1 LKGYAILVGVRY
13 VNPNRYCGWSDQL
26 DYSEKDIEDMQD
38 ILDRYNFDSE
48 LITTTQATCNTVK
61 ASINQCAG
69 NLDENDLMV
78 IYYSGHGAMRDSDFP
93 SDPYPNDPELD
104 DMDDCW
110 CLYDRPLWDDE
121 LLHLLPLS
129 KKVRILIIS
138 DSCNSGSMLDTNSS
152 NMLSTQMRQAKL
164 FNSAP
169 STLRKLTKDQP
180 KVDKK
185 GVNHKDKR
193 IPFEYILKFK
203 PEFREFTRFDKS
215 FLLNQNIKATVMHL
229 ASCLEGESSEEGV
242 DNSYF
247 MQALKVVAQDSNYN
261 INYNDLIEDINDYL
275 ITSGRAVQEANIST
289 LGVNTI
295 NFRNQKIFTVS

>member
-1 LKGYAILVGVRY
+1 
-13 VNPNRYCGWSDQL
+13 
-26 DYSEKDIEDMQD
+26 
-38 ILDRYNFDSE
+38 
-48 LITTTQATCNTVK
+48 
-61 ASINQCAG
+61 
-69 NLDENDLMV
+69 
-78 IYYSGHGAMRDSDFP
+78 
-93 SDPYPNDPELD
+93 
-104 DMDDCW
+104 
-110 CLYDRPLWDDE
+110 
-121 LLHLLPLS
+121 
-129 KKVRILIIS
+129 
-138 DSCNSGSMLDTNSS
+138 
-152 NMLSTQMRQAKL
+152 
-164 FNSAP
+164 
-169 STLRKLTKDQP
+169 
-180 KVDKK
+180 
-185 GVNHKDKR
+185 
-193 IPFEYILKFK
+193 LKFK